1 MKTKPFFKYFVYPIN
16 QSKATTFAVI
26 IKTHINKALKFF
38 FINHNIYKLKD
49 NQIFGINF
57 KLRFDD
63 ANDDDPI
70 RSMSTIIRAD
80 KTSFTKLTT
89 LFKVILSRR
98 INDYKGNKAKEIIF
112 TSQRLSEDYTDTRL
126 TDEMKKEIISNKQII
141 EIELKS
147 KFSIMS
153 HKNQFK
159 LPLNFAGNVDFLNGI
174 LTLNPDISNLD
185 NDSFKYKI
193 IFIKTENNLLEVE
206 VKIVFQKK

>member
-1 MKTKPFFKYFVYPIN
+1 MKIMKTKQFFKYFVYPIN

-126 TDEMKKEIISNKQII
+126 TDEMKKEIISNK
-141 EIELKS
+141 
-147 KFSIMS
+147 
-153 HKNQFK
+153 NQFK

-206 VKIVFQKK
+206 VKIVF